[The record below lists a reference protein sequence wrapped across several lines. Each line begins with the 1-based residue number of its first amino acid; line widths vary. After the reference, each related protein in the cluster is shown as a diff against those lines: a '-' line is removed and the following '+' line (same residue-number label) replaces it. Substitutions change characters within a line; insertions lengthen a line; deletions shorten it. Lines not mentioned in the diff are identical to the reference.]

1 MKDLISTKIIATLGP
16 SSESK
21 EQIKELAQA
30 GVTMFRLNSSH
41 GDEQIQLNRL
51 NFIREIE
58 KSSGLEAKLEMY
70 PMQDGDV
77 NQTWADV
84 TELKN
89 KFGYNPNFPVDK
101 GVYNFVKWY
110 KEYYK

>member
-1 MKDLISTKIIATLGP
+1 
-16 SSESK
+16 
-21 EQIKELAQA
+21 
-30 GVTMFRLNSSH
+30 
-41 GDEQIQLNRL
+41 
-51 NFIREIE
+51 
-58 KSSGLEAKLEMY
+58 MY